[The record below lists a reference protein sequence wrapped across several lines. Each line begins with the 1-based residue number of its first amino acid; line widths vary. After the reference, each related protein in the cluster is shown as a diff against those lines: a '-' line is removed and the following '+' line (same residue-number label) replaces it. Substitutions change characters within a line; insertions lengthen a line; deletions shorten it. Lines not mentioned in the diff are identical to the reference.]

1 MTICEA
7 SQKKTETKEG
17 LEACHQQD
25 LEGTPAGK
33 SQFYLLYKSTKV
45 QILTLTRLPG
55 NSERS

>member
-33 SQFYLLYKSTKV
+33 SQFYLLYKSTNNTPARK
-45 QILTLTRLPG
+45 L
-55 NSERS
+55 